1 MSGQFSSLKEL
12 HQFVREEI
20 TTVDGELAR
29 DDFLNTYYWKA
40 KPVLMKGGGL
50 LVLQKNLIYLWIIFT
65 LVYIIDT
72 CRQDIV
78 VYIRLY
84 WVNS

>member
-1 MSGQFSSLKEL
+1 MSGQFRSLKEL

-50 LVLQKNLIYLWIIFT
+50 LVLQQKFNLSWDNLYSGIYH
-65 LVYIIDT
+65 
-72 CRQDIV
+72 
-78 VYIRLY
+78 
-84 WVNS
+84 